1 MIELNVPYKKEART
15 SREILH
21 EIIDKFW
28 DVYTKFLEIGHQ
40 EYLDEHSLTNS
51 SALSSNSE

>member
-40 EYLDEHSLTNS
+40 EYLDEQRERLTN
-51 SALSSNSE
+51 LKQK